1 MSILGGA
8 IGAGV
13 VLAAITHEMSL
24 ARKAEKINAE
34 REMGEE
40 VARLR
45 ERASREDNLQAMRD
59 VTDANI
65 RSRMMRAGMV
75 PMARGRA
82 GRAVELQELARSR
95 RY

>member
-1 MSILGGA
+1 MSILEGA

-34 REMGEE
+34 REIGEE
-40 VARLR
+40 EALRREMLAR
-45 ERASREDNLQAMRD
+45 EEGLQAMRD
-59 VTDANI
+59 VTEANL
-65 RSRMMRAGMV
+65 RNRMMRTGMV
-75 PMARGRA
+75 PMARSRA